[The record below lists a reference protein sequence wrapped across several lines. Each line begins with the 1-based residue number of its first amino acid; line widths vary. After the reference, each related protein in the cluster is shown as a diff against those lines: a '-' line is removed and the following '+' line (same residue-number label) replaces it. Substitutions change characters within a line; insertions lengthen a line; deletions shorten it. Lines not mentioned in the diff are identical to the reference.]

1 METNLKIRELL
12 ESMDAAGREAVAQE
26 LAAMSA
32 RPAAASVALDEITA
46 ERIADSTFASRVRA
60 EIQAALRGE
69 I

>member
-1 METNLKIRELL
+1 MDTNRKIRELL
-12 ESMDAAGREAVAQE
+12 ESMDAAGREALARE

-32 RPAAASVALDEITA
+32 PATPRVGLEEITA
-46 ERIADSTFASRVRA
+46 ERLEDSSFAARVRA

>member
-1 METNLKIRELL
+1 METNSKIRELL
-12 ESMDAAGREAVAQE
+12 ESMDAAGREALTLE

-32 RPAAASVALDEITA
+32 RPASASVALDEITV
-46 ERIADSTFASRVRA
+46 ERIADSTFAARVRA